1 MARESSDPDQVSYF
15 AEAESG
21 DGALP
26 PAVDIVVG
34 GPKEP
39 AKEPLAP
46 RTPTQADRNAER
58 DRRAGEIA
66 SPAPLAP
73 PTPPRAGP
81 VAPDPRDD
89 PSIELRRQLDVQRGA
104 TQRAE
109 NAAREAMARAN
120 QAESRA
126 GQASVHM
133 VGSAIEAAT
142 RASDQAR
149 AQFQACL
156 DAGDHR
162 GAADAQIALSDA
174 RANLL
179 RLQEQKAILEEDA
192 ARPRPQPQP
201 QPQQPQPFDS
211 VAAMQNI
218 INELTRTGYQRS
230 AQWIRN
236 HPEWVT
242 SREKINEVDGAHSF
256 ATNNLKLTAD
266 TDAYFEKM
274 EELLGMRQP
283 VNANYRQPEAR
294 PPNPNARASAPANPG
309 APSYRTGETR
319 QHTVHL
325 TAEMR
330 EHAHNVLGM
339 TDEEYAAELSRA
351 YDEGKLLSVRLS

>member
-15 AEAESG
+15 ADSG
-21 DGALP
+21 DGDTPLP

-39 AKEPLAP
+39 PGAP
-46 RTPTQADRNAER
+46 KVSTQADRNAER

-66 SPAPLAP
+66 SQPPLAP
-73 PTPPRAGP
+73 PAPPRAGP
-81 VAPDPRDD
+81 VTPDPRDD
-89 PSIELRRQLDVQRGA
+89 PTVELRRQLDQQRGQ
-104 TQRAE
+104 TERAE
-109 NAAREAMARAN
+109 RAARDAMARAN

-179 RLQEQKAILEEDA
+179 RLQEQKASLEEDA
-192 ARPRPQPQP
+192 KRPPQPQP

-218 INELTRTGYQRS
+218 INELTRTGFERS

-236 HPEWVT
+236 HPEWVA
-242 SREKINEVDGAHSF
+242 SREKINEVDGAHNF
-256 ATNNLKLTAD
+256 AINNLKLVAD
-266 TDAYFEKM
+266 TDPYFAKM

-283 VNANYRQPEAR
+283 VNANYRQQEPR
-294 PPNPNARASAPANPG
+294 PPNPNARPSAPTNSG

-319 QHTVHL
+319 QHSVHL
-325 TAEMR
+325 TPEMR

-339 TDEEYAAELSRA
+339 TDEEYASELARA

>member
-1 MARESSDPDQVSYF
+1 MARENSDPDQVSYF
-15 AEAESG
+15 ADSG
-21 DGALP
+21 DGDTPLP
-26 PAVDIVVG
+26 PALDIQVG
-34 GPKEP
+34 G
-39 AKEPLAP
+39 AKEPPKPAAP
-46 RTPTQADRNAER
+46 TPAERNAER

-66 SPAPLAP
+66 SPPRAP

-89 PSIELRRQLDVQRGA
+89 PSVELRRQLDMQRGA
-104 TQRAE
+104 TARAE
-109 NAAREAMARAN
+109 AAARDAMARAN

-126 GQASVHM
+126 GAASVHM

-192 ARPRPQPQP
+192 KRPPPPPPRP
-201 QPQQPQPFDS
+201 QPQPFDS
-211 VAAMQNI
+211 VAAMHNI
-218 INELTRTGYQRS
+218 ITELTRTGFERS

-236 HPEWVT
+236 HPEWVS
-242 SREKINEVDGAHSF
+242 SREKINEVDGAHNF
-256 ATNNLKLTAD
+256 AVNNLKLTAD
-266 TDAYFEKM
+266 TDAYFDKM

-283 VNANYRQPEAR
+283 INANYRQPEAR

-309 APSYRTGETR
+309 APSYRTGESR

-325 TAEMR
+325 TPEMR

-339 TDEEYAAELSRA
+339 TDEEYAAELARA

>member
-15 AEAESG
+15 AEPDG
-21 DGALP
+21 DAAKPAAL
-26 PAVDIVVG
+26 DITIG

-39 AKEPLAP
+39 PAAP
-46 RTPTQADRNAER
+46 KVPTAADRNAER

-66 SPAPLAP
+66 SPPPLAP
-73 PTPPRAGP
+73 PNPPREGTRVVP
-81 VAPDPRDD
+81 TPGDD
-89 PSIELRRQLDVQRGA
+89 PTVELRRQLDMQRGQ
-104 TQRAE
+104 TERAE
-109 NAAREAMARAN
+109 RAARDAMARAA
-120 QAESRA
+120 QAETRA

-179 RLQEQKAILEEDA
+179 RLQEQKAIIEEDA
-192 ARPRPQPQP
+192 KRPPPQPQLPPAAP
-201 QPQQPQPFDS
+201 QFDS

-218 INELTRTGYQRS
+218 ITELTRTGFQRS

-236 HPEWVT
+236 HPEMVST
-242 SREKINEVDGAHSF
+242 REAINRIDGAHGY
-256 ATNNLKLTAD
+256 AVNNLKLVPD
-266 TDAYFEKM
+266 TDAYFDKM
-274 EELLGMRQP
+274 EEMLGMREP
-283 VNANYRQPEAR
+283 PRSNYRQPEAR
-294 PPNPNARASAPANPG
+294 PSNPNARPSAPANPG
-309 APSYRTGETR
+309 APSYRSGESR
-319 QHTVHL
+319 SQSVHL
-325 TAEMR
+325 TPEMR

-339 TDEEYAAELSRA
+339 TDEEYAEELARA